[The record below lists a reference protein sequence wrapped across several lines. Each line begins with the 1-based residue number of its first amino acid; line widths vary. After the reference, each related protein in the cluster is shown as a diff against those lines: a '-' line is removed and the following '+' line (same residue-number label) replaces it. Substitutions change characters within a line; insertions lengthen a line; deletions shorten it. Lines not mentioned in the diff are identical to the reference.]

1 MQTLFFLPNIQE
13 KILNHDASLVIEPP
27 EADLKKS
34 QGADANGKDGGE
46 ENDTKLERAK
56 LVASKEVVVNMQ
68 ALFAEMLQ
76 SNRKYAD
83 PTRVLEAI
91 VDNNGAKLTIY
102 EQKDIGEFFQ
112 IFLERLQDGLGENKA
127 MVRKLMSQDLVADLT
142 RQKTQDIIDLGG
154 PAKVED
160 NGIDLIS
167 T

>member
-13 KILNHDASLVIEPP
+13 KILNHDASQVVDPP
-27 EADLKKS
+27 EAELKKS
-34 QGADANGKDGGE
+34 QGDGNGKDGGDE

-56 LVASKEVVVNMQ
+56 LVASKEVVAGMQ

-83 PTRVLEAI
+83 PTRVLGAI

-127 MVRKLMSQDLVADLT
+127 MVRKLMSQDLVADIQLT
-142 RQKTQDIIDLGG
+142 RQKTQDLIDLAG
-154 PAKVED
+154 D
-160 NGIDLIS
+160 